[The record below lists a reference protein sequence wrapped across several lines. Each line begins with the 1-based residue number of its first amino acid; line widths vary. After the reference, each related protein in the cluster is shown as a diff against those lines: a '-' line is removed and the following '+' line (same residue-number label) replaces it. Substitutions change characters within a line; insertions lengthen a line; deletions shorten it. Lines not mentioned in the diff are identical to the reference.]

1 MCVLGK
7 EQLKRLQDFLPT
19 SAWHFAT
26 TQQRKITKH
35 YQYFKGGYFLDSQ
48 VLPNGR
54 RDFFFHVSYSKM
66 FWGGKGLTYLSSGQ
80 SNVTGMSDRVMTFQP
95 EV

>member
-54 RDFFFHVSYSKM
+54 RDFFSM
-66 FWGGKGLTYLSSGQ
+66 L
-80 SNVTGMSDRVMTFQP
+80 VTLKCFGVAKD
-95 EV
+95 